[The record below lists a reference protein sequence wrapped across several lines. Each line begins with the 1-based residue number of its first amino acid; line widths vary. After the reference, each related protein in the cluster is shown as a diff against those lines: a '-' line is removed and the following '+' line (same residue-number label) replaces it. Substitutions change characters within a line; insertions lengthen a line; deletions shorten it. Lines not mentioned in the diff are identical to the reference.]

1 MSGYVSTDDGRM
13 VRVRSLGPHTTI
25 GGNGPDDGP
34 QWRSRRPT
42 AWLRMQADA
51 KRSRAGKFAGIREI
65 NREFGRIEPTHRDLR
80 L

>member
-1 MSGYVSTDDGRM
+1 MNTKAPHWLDYEFRRVRLGVVSGYVSTDDGRM

-42 AWLRMQADA
+42 AWL
-51 KRSRAGKFAGIREI
+51 GI
-65 NREFGRIEPTHRDLR
+65 
-80 L
+80 

>member
-42 AWLRMQADA
+42 AWLGRPFTE
-51 KRSRAGKFAGIREI
+51 RRARKTKICLRCSEGRRRKIGAVISAGW
-65 NREFGRIEPTHRDLR
+65 LR
-80 L
+80 